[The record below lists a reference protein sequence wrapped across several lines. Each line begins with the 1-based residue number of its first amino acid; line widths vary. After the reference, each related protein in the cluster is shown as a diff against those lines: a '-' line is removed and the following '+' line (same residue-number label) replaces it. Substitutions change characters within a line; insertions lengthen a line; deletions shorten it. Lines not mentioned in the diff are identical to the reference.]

1 LKHEQP
7 TDAFQRLLLAGR
19 RRRRERLKARGG
31 TAAELMSWPVI
42 TIGPEAEVAEAGQ
55 AAAQAAHRA
64 AAGDRRLRPAGRH
77 CQPLRC
83 VEDLPSPDSD
93 IRRDV
98 LDQVIFGG
106 LVPAPERIQVR
117 VRDGVV
123 LLEGTCQRRGLIP
136 VLVRAVAG
144 VEGSCGSR
152 TGSASAW
159 TTSPRR

>member
-1 LKHEQP
+1 VIDASGRLVGIVSHSDVLKI
-7 TDAFQRLLLAGR
+7 F
-19 RRRRERLKARGG
+19 
-31 TAAELMSWPVI
+31 
-42 TIGPEAEVAEAGQ
+42 
-55 AAAQAAHRA
+55 
-64 AAGDRRLRPAGRH
+64 LR
-77 CQPLRC
+77 
-83 VEDLPSPDSD
+83 PDSD

-159 TTSPRR
+159 TTSPRCPTP